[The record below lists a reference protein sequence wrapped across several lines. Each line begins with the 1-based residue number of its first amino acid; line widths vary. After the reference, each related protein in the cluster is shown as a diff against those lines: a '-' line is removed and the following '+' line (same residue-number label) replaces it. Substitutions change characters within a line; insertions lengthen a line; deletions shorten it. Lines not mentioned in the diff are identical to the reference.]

1 MVSHINSIGLWGLEA
16 FLVEVEASVA
26 DGLPVF
32 DLVGLPD
39 TAVKESRERV
49 RSALKNCGF
58 HMPVGRITINL
69 APADV
74 RKEGAL
80 YDLPILLSLL
90 EASGQLSVGLEDS
103 VFLGELSLSGNVRPI
118 NGALPM
124 TIEARKRGF
133 RRIFLPAA
141 NAAEG
146 SVVTGIEVLPVENL
160 PALIEHLNGASSL
173 PFPPVLT
180 PATAPQA
187 PLADFS
193 QVKGQFFARRAM
205 EIAAAG
211 GHNILLIGAP
221 GTGKSMLAKRLPTIL
236 PDMTFEEM
244 VETTK
249 IHSIAGIL
257 PRESPLIRIRPFR
270 SPHHTISPVALAGGG
285 AVPRPGELSLAHN
298 GVLFLDELPEFP
310 RAALETLR
318 QPLEDGVVTI
328 SRVNGTL
335 SYPCS
340 VMLVAAMNPCP
351 CGYYG
356 HPTRRCICSSTAVSR
371 YLNRISGPLLD
382 RIDLQVEVSPL
393 DFESLNSHATSE
405 SSAEIRSRVNAAR
418 KIQNERYRGLSVSC
432 NAHLPASLLSEC
444 CQLKESAQDLLRNA
458 FERLGLSARAYD
470 RILKV
475 ARTIADLEASPGIEA
490 SHIAEAV
497 QYHTL
502 DRKYWIGTHGNNL

>member
-1 MVSHINSIGLWGLEA
+1 MVSHINSMGLWGMEA
-16 FLVEVEASVA
+16 FLVEVEASIS
-26 DGLPVF
+26 DGLPAF

-39 TAVKESRERV
+39 TAVKEARDRV

-58 HMPVGRITINL
+58 KMPVGRITINL
-69 APADV
+69 APADI

-80 YDLPILLSLL
+80 YDLPILLALL
-90 EASGQLSVGLEDS
+90 KASGQLSANLDDS
-103 VFLGELSLSGNVRPI
+103 VFLGELSLAGNVRPI

-124 TIEARKRGF
+124 AIEAMERGF
-133 RRIFLPAA
+133 RRIFLPAP
-141 NAAEG
+141 NAMEG
-146 SVVTGIEVLPVENL
+146 SVVSGIEVLPVDTLASLLDFLNGSAPL
-160 PALIEHLNGASSL
+160 PAVPSFQEADRPEAAFL
-173 PFPPVLT
+173 
-180 PATAPQA
+180 
-187 PLADFS
+187 DFS

-236 PDMTFEEM
+236 PDMTFPEM

-249 IHSIAGIL
+249 IHSIAGVL
-257 PRESPLIRIRPFR
+257 PRESPLICVRPFR
-270 SPHHTISPVALAGGG
+270 APHHTISPVALAGGG
-285 AVPRPGELSLAHN
+285 SVPRPGELSLAHN

-318 QPLEDGVVTI
+318 QPMEDSSVTI

-356 HPTRRCICSSTAVSR
+356 HPTPPCICSPAAATR

-382 RIDLQVEVSPL
+382 RIDLQVEVAPL
-393 DFESLNSHATSE
+393 DFESLNSREPAE
-405 SSAEIRSRVNAAR
+405 SSADIRKRVNAAR
-418 KIQNERYRGLSVSC
+418 QIQTARYQGLPVSC
-432 NAHLPASLLSEC
+432 NAHLPASLLSDC
-444 CQLKESAQDLLRNA
+444 CRMSSPAQELLQNA

-475 ARTIADLEASPGIEA
+475 ARTIADLEASPHLEA
-490 SHIAEAV
+490 AHMAEAV

-502 DRKYWIGTHGNNL
+502 DRKYWMAET